1 MVVDTSAVFA
11 ILLAE
16 PEAAKFAAAIER
28 ASVRLMSAGTALEVS
43 IVAMR
48 QAGDEGRER
57 AARLT
62 AAADMKI
69 VAFTD
74 EHLGL
79 AQNAFQAF
87 GRGRHRAGLNF
98 GDCFSYA
105 LSKAS
110 GEPLLFKGVDFA
122 QTDIVPAL

>member
-1 MVVDTSAVFA
+1 MVVDTSAMFA

-43 IVAMR
+43 IVALR
-48 QAGDEGRER
+48 QTGDAGSER
-57 AARLT
+57 AARLI

-69 VAFTD
+69 VAFTG

-79 AQNAFQAF
+79 ARNAFQAF